1 MTTMH
6 LFLSPVDVW
15 LFRDGRPF
23 DAGDDHY
30 ARSLFPPYPSVMQGA
45 IRSHHLVAKGID
57 LRDKRAIAQ
66 TVGTAEDFG
75 ALRMRGPFIAR
86 RNGNG
91 SITRYFPVP
100 ADAIPGADGDV
111 RAAAPR
117 SAADFGCATSAD
129 GCLPQLLFLSP
140 SAKPAKREVG
150 EWLAEQALR
159 DYLSGNA
166 VRATSSHELFAIEHR
181 YGIGI
186 DSDRRTTKEGLL
198 YAAEFVRPQD
208 GVGLYVEVG
217 GYDGWP
223 ARGVMRIGG
232 EGRGARF
239 EQVEG
244 PAWPAPPNPL
254 PARFKLYFATP
265 TYFADGWQ
273 PASWARFFD
282 GSVTLQ
288 AVALRGY
295 EMRGGYDWASGSQKP
310 ARRYVPAGS
319 VYYFAANENACLKP
333 NLIQNAVTDYGAE
346 IGFGQVIVSEWKE

>member
-6 LFLSPVDVW
+6 LFLTPVDVW

-45 IRSHHLVAKGID
+45 IRSHHLVVKGID
-57 LRDKRAIAQ
+57 LRDKQAIAQ
-66 TVGTAEDFG
+66 TVGAAEDFG

-100 ADAIPGADGDV
+100 ADAIPSADGGV
-111 RAAAPR
+111 RAAMPQ
-117 SAADFGCATSAD
+117 SAADFKVVTSAD
-129 GCLPQLLFLSP
+129 GRLPQLFFP
-140 SAKPAKREVG
+140 DPNVEPAKREVG
-150 EWLAEQALR
+150 EWLDEQALHK
-159 DYLSGNA
+159 YLNGNA
-166 VRATSSHELFAIEHR
+166 VRSISSHELFAIEHR
-181 YGIGI
+181 YGIGL

-198 YAAEFVRPQD
+198 YAAEFVRPHD
-208 GVGLYVEVG
+208 GVGLYVEVA

-223 ARGVMRIGG
+223 VRGVMRIGG

-239 EQVEG
+239 EQVAA

-254 PARFKLYFATP
+254 PARFKLYFAAP
-265 TYFADGWQ
+265 TYFTNGWQ
-273 PASWARFFD
+273 PASWAQFFNGD
-282 GSVTLQ
+282 VTLQ
-288 AVALRGY
+288 AVAIRGY
-295 EMRGGYDWASGSQKP
+295 EVRGGYDWASGSQKP

-319 VYYFAANENACLKP
+319 VYYFTAKDKTSLT
-333 NLIQNAVTDYGAE
+333 QNAVTDYGAE
-346 IGFGQVIVSEWKE
+346 IGFGQVIISEW